1 MAEGIV
7 KYAYDRSSQLIS
19 IIWLAVSCRGLRSIY
34 DLIWK
39 STMISPV
46 ITSPKTIPYCKTKF
60 EDKKDTQ
67 LPLTTRSLN
76 SWYS

>member
-1 MAEGIV
+1 MAKGIV

-39 STMISPV
+39 NTMISPV

-67 LPLTTRSLN
+67 LPLPEV
-76 SWYS
+76 

>member
-1 MAEGIV
+1 MAMGMV

-19 IIWLAVSCRGLRSIY
+19 IIWLAVSCGLRSIY

-39 STMISPV
+39 STIISPV
-46 ITSPKTIPYCKTKF
+46 IISPKTVPYRKTKF

-67 LPLTTRSLN
+67 LPLPEV
-76 SWYS
+76 